1 MRFITL
7 ALAALP
13 LPALAETYTVT
24 SAPTAVT
31 VYNGYAMVTRDVTV
45 DVDAGAHELVLPD
58 LPQWVDAGSLRV
70 SITGAELGSTRLRN
84 DALPPQPDGDSA
96 AVIAAKAAIED
107 ALRAVRDLDDKVQD
121 AGLAATAAE
130 ARLAFLN
137 GLAAKDTL
145 PADPAALAELGE
157 MIEAQTLVAT
167 QAQIAAQ
174 RAARRIGEE
183 RGDLEQAVQD
193 ARAALAA
200 LTPPAEPKA
209 LLALSVAASQA
220 GNVVASISYPANASW
235 EPTYDVV
242 LSRGD
247 SDSLTL
253 RRAALIYQNSGE
265 NWDEVALTLSTLA
278 PTGQVVPSEL
288 YPPLLRFEDPQIA
301 TKTELRS
308 SMGASADMAMEMAA
322 APVVAMAPTPRPN
335 FDGPGVTYTL
345 PGPISIAR
353 NAEGARVELDAL
365 SFDARVFA
373 RAVPARDQTAFMM
386 VEAKNASLE
395 PLLAA
400 GTAQIFVDGAL
411 VGRSSFAAVPA
422 GGGFVQAF
430 GPLEDI
436 RLSYALLDRSEGDR
450 GFISRSNAQ
459 TQDVRMTLENLGAEA
474 WDVEVMAAV
483 PYSEQ
488 DDLVIEWA
496 AKPAATAKDVD
507 ARRGLT
513 QWDLSLAANASQEI
527 TIEQVVR
534 WPDGKVLR

>member
-1 MRFITL
+1 M
-7 ALAALP
+7 
-13 LPALAETYTVT
+13 
-24 SAPTAVT
+24 
-31 VYNGYAMVTRDVTV
+31 
-45 DVDAGAHELVLPD
+45 
-58 LPQWVDAGSLRV
+58 
-70 SITGAELGSTRLRN
+70 
-84 DALPPQPDGDSA
+84 
-96 AVIAAKAAIED
+96 
-107 ALRAVRDLDDKVQD
+107 
-121 AGLAATAAE
+121 
-130 ARLAFLN
+130 
-137 GLAAKDTL
+137 
-145 PADPAALAELGE
+145 
-157 MIEAQTLVAT
+157 
-167 QAQIAAQ
+167 
-174 RAARRIGEE
+174 
-183 RGDLEQAVQD
+183 
-193 ARAALAA
+193 
-200 LTPPAEPKA
+200 
-209 LLALSVAASQA
+209 
-220 GNVVASISYPANASW
+220 
-235 EPTYDVV
+235 
-242 LSRGD
+242 
-247 SDSLTL
+247 
-253 RRAALIYQNSGE
+253 
-265 NWDEVALTLSTLA
+265 
-278 PTGQVVPSEL
+278 
-288 YPPLLRFEDPQIA
+288 
-301 TKTELRS
+301 
-308 SMGASADMAMEMAA
+308 
-322 APVVAMAPTPRPN
+322 
-335 FDGPGVTYTL
+335 TYTL

-386 VEAKNASLE
+386 AEAKNASLE

-400 GTAQIFVDGAL
+400 GTGQIFVDGAL

-422 GGGFVQAF
+422 GGEFVQAF

-436 RLSYALLDRSEGDR
+436 RLSYALLNRSEGDR